1 MKSVYTYFGVFVM
14 FLLMVVAAVGCSAF
28 QTSYDKNLAIWRSPD
43 TSPDQRIGAVTQLI
57 PVETKK
63 AKAEQILG
71 MPSRSFQFYGPVFY
85 ALGYPC
91 YESATN
97 VAYCDVSVSYYDFTN
112 GNYVALAFDMGPPD
126 AKREHQPFLDTWIG
140 NTNVNTFALTPS
152 GKE

>member
-1 MKSVYTYFGVFVM
+1 MKSVFTCFGIFAITIV
-14 FLLMVVAAVGCSAF
+14 MVVTVGCSCF
-28 QTSYDKNLAIWRSPD
+28 QTNYDKNLAIWRSPD
-43 TSPDQRIGAVTQLI
+43 APQDQRMEAATQLV

-71 MPSRSFQFYGPVFY
+71 VPSRHYQFYGPVFY
-85 ALGYPC
+85 APGYPR

-97 VAYCDVSVSYYDFTN
+97 VAYCDVNVSYYDFTN

-126 AKREHQPFLDTWIG
+126 AKREHQPFLDMWIG

>member
-1 MKSVYTYFGVFVM
+1 MKSVYTCFGVLITA
-14 FLLMVVAAVGCSAF
+14 LLIVITAVGCGTF
-28 QTSYDKNLAIWRSPD
+28 QTNHDKNRAIWRSPD
-43 TSPDQRIGAVTQLI
+43 ASLDQRMDAATQLI

-71 MPSRSFQFYGPVFY
+71 TPSRQFQFYGPVFY
-85 ALGYPC
+85 APGYPR

-126 AKREHQPFLDTWIG
+126 AKRQHQPFLDMWIG